1 MHLSSTPISGVV
13 LEGDGIF
20 SSPFSFL
27 CGHYVSLNDSVPLIH
42 PERRRSRPI
51 RCPAVPPSRM
61 MRARFLSPHQC
72 ALSIRMGDSYTG
84 LLRFLRW
91 PARVERRA
99 GVTRR
104 PDIIWN
110 LRYRWGKKN
119 GLMWIHEPKGNTCLC
134 QSVAKST
141 VRSYG
146 FVSSL

>member
-1 MHLSSTPISGVV
+1 MHRSSTPISGGV

-20 SSPFSFL
+20 SSPFSILYCYHMPFNN
-27 CGHYVSLNDSVPLIH
+27 SASLIH
-42 PERRRSRPI
+42 PKRRRSRPI

-61 MRARFLSPHQC
+61 MCTRFLSPHQC

-91 PARVERRA
+91 PAREQRRA

-141 VRSYG
+141 VHGHRA
-146 FVSSL
+146 